1 MKNTCDG
8 LICQSVV
15 FVCGISCEGYSY
27 QFPHYIIVCLVSH
40 FSVMVLKFGLSSLS
54 FTETHMSVPPL
65 FVYGTYTVSGV
76 FSLSSSVIVVVVLL
90 VLFLSLSL
98 IEWKL
103 SEGRGFGLFHS

>member
-1 MKNTCDG
+1 MVCHLYLLLKPTC
-8 LICQSVV
+8 LI
-15 FVCGISCEGYSY
+15 
-27 QFPHYIIVCLVSH
+27 
-40 FSVMVLKFGLSSLS
+40 
-54 FTETHMSVPPL
+54 PPL

-76 FSLSSSVIVVVVLL
+76 SSLSSFVVVVVVLL